1 MSARIAA
8 RNRLR
13 VRRVAVSAAGA
24 RGSGTRGHACHA
36 RKSTTRYRA
45 ISEGNVLLTG
55 VRNSVRDRLDVP
67 QKILARGG
75 RPSFACRF
83 ASRARARLVRL
94 QLNETAINRLANV
107 IYDARDI
114 YPLHETLSKEKTS
127 KTFSLFKERLLFT
140 M

>member
-1 MSARIAA
+1 MLQVRGVPERADMHATHGS
-8 RNRLR
+8 RLR
-13 VRRVAVSAAGA
+13 GIVQFQ
-24 RGSGTRGHACHA
+24 
-36 RKSTTRYRA
+36 RKC
-45 ISEGNVLLTG
+45 LLTG

-67 QKILARGG
+67 QKILARRPGG
-75 RPSFACRF
+75 FRVSPRVSKP
-83 ASRARARLVRL
+83 RLVRP

-114 YPLHETLSKEKTS
+114 SLTRTLSKEKTS